1 MTNITIATEQT
12 PATPALEQAPTTE
25 LNLDAALGQDAKP
38 TFVETGAATTGYIE
52 VDLPASASQ
61 GIDAQ
66 SEVSLDD
73 ADAIL
78 KATEER
84 RQRVQDNYEA
94 DRKAKKGPANPI
106 LAKYPGLS
114 AVFLKAD
121 SAGQI
126 TSLFREFNKGEDTW
140 SEKFRSKLADFRQGL
155 KEGDISITD
164 DITMREVK
172 KLQQMGIE
180 IEFTDEVLEKIKMN
194 TPSRKDTGTGTRA
207 PTSNPLLQ
215 KYPHLSASFLRGAF
229 KGQLDSVYK
238 SREVNP
244 EKVKNFVDACK
255 AGELAL
261 PETYSKAQAEKLKT
275 LGLVLPEN
283 MITG

>member
-1 MTNITIATEQT
+1 MTNTNT
-12 PATPALEQAPTTE
+12 PATDSTAPATE
-25 LNLDAALGQDAKP
+25 INLTEVMPQDAKP
-38 TFVETGAATTGYIE
+38 KFAETDALVTGPTE
-52 VDLPASASQ
+52 SDLPASASQ
-61 GIDAQ
+61 GIEAR

-73 ADAIL
+73 ADEIM

-84 RQRVQDNYEA
+84 RKRVQESYEA
-94 DRKAKKGPANPI
+94 ERKAKKGPANPI

-155 KEGDISITD
+155 KEGDITITD
-164 DITMREVK
+164 DITMREVE

-180 IEFTDEVLEKIKMN
+180 IEFTEETLEKIKLN

-215 KYPHLSASFLRGAF
+215 KYTHLSASFLRGAF

-238 SREVNP
+238 TRTENP
-244 EKVKNFVDACK
+244 DKVKDFVEACK
-255 AGELAL
+255 AGDLAL
-261 PETYSKAQAEKLKT
+261 PETYTKAQAEKLKE

-283 MITG
+283 LISG